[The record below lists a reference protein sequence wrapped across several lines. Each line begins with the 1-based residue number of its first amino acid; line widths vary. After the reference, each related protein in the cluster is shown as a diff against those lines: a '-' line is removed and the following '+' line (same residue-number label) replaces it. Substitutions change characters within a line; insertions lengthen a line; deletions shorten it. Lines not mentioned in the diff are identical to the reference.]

1 MNEADEIMKLEKLE
15 FREFINNVLKFLCFY
30 TVYCVKN
37 ERVLL
42 YIGVA
47 YLMYAAFKIVML
59 TNLCCKR
66 YDIYINDVEKK

>member
-30 TVYCVKN
+30 IIYCIKD
-37 ERVLL
+37 EIVLL

-47 YLMYAAFKIVML
+47 YLMYATFKIIML
-59 TNLCCKR
+59 IKLASRK
-66 YDIYINDVEKK
+66 YDIYINNAKK